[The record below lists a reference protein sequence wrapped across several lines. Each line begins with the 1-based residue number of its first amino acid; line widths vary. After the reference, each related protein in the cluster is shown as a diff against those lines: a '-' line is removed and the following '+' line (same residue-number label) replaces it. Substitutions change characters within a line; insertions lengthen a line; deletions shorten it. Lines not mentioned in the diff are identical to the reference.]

1 MAKYYKF
8 HYDAGY
14 CGTDVDEVF
23 KYDDD
28 VCEVQVQ
35 SDFEDW
41 YESQRNDSGDFEEIS
56 EEEAEDLGIDED
68 LTEGEE

>member
-28 VCEVQVQ
+28 ISENQVQ
-35 SDFEDW
+35 SDYEDW
-41 YESQRNDSGDFEEIS
+41 YEAQRSDIGDFAEIS
-56 EEEAEDLGIDED
+56 EEEAEELGVDED
-68 LTEGEE
+68 LTESEE

>member
-23 KYDDD
+23 KYDDC
-28 VCEVQVQ
+28 VSEQEIEE
-35 SDFEDW
+35 DFDEW
-41 YESQRNDSGDFEEIS
+41 VEEQRTDRRYYQMIS
-56 EEEAEDLGIDED
+56 EEEAEELGVDED
-68 LTEGEE
+68 LTESEE